1 MIKFLLSKV
10 FFKYDNFLPSSCP
23 RPSPDAY
30 QEIFS
35 KHDFEALTQTQ
46 EYQPSPTKSPG
57 KEL

>member
-1 MIKFLLSKV
+1 M
-10 FFKYDNFLPSSCP
+10 FFVPSSCP

-57 KEL
+57 KEVQISEYSPP